1 MKPGHFVHS
10 YRKISDKSHE
20 IPISSWLNDPFP
32 MVFSGM
38 PKRFGGSPAE
48 NVKGQGSKSQDSG
61 HDTNHLSDLA
71 MIMNG

>member
-1 MKPGHFVHS
+1 MNQAILFIAIIKPAINPMKPFS
-10 YRKISDKSHE
+10 YGIF
-20 IPISSWLNDPFP
+20 W
-32 MVFSGM
+32 M